1 MNVNTNNVNT
11 NEETTKTIDQN
22 FAVKSLEAVKNYV
35 GNSIETRSITI
46 ACFGVGVT
54 IGRINGS
61 YGIKLF
67 FKDKTM
73 ELTVNSVKELWM
85 EFYNWI
91 KSCWN
96 AGKAVDP
103 SA

>member
-1 MNVNTNNVNT
+1 MNANTNNTNNT
-11 NEETTKTIDQN
+11 AEIKTIDQN
-22 FAVKSLEAVKNYV
+22 FVIKSLEAIKNYI

-54 IGRINGS
+54 IGRIGNT

-67 FKDKTM
+67 FKEKTLV
-73 ELTVNSVKELWM
+73 LTVGSVKELWNQ
-85 EFYNWI
+85 FYNWL

-103 SA
+103 SAA